1 MAKKYRVVLF
11 GVNIDEGVFQQNMA
25 RLGVS
30 SSVLKD
36 YIEKAPVVLVR
47 DLSLADARRYA
58 EAIMNAGGLANI
70 QETGELPETRASYG
84 KLCVPSQEDVMI
96 CHNCGFKQNRSE
108 RCVRCGFDLTSVPQ

>member
-11 GVNIDEGVFQQNMA
+11 GVNVDEGVFQQNMA

-58 EAIMNAGGLANI
+58 EAIIDAGGLANI
-70 QETGELPETRASYG
+70 QETGEPPEMRPSYG
-84 KLCVPSQEDVMI
+84 QMSEPSQADFMI
-96 CHNCGFKQNRSE
+96 CHNCGFKQKRGE
-108 RCVRCGFDLTSVPQ
+108 RCVRCDFDLTSAPR